1 MGSYRTSNPSVNIR
15 NTSSSSMKITDKKQD
30 YRNMI
35 AGFISSFFSRS
46 ICAPLDRL
54 KMLYQVHYHNKIPP
68 KIIEGLKQVYHKEG
82 IPGFFRGNLINIL
95 KGSPETGIKLY
106 LFEKIKWK
114 FQCYHSSDRLSN
126 SFLLFSGAISG
137 AIATIIMFPLEVMK
151 LRIGASDKKHC
162 VGVMRT
168 AKAIFREPGGIKNF
182 YSGLEA
188 SIVSSIPNAGILL
201 YSYEQLKWLITGSN
215 SIDNANNLSGIQLV
229 VLGGISAMI
238 SSTVLYPLQM
248 VQARMI
254 MYNLKEQEYKHIDK
268 LSNFKTLNLMLRF
281 KFFKSIYTIFHNE
294 GIVGF
299 YKGYSPALLK
309 TVIGNGTGFG
319 IYEKVKLNLGVNK

>member
-1 MGSYRTSNPSVNIR
+1 MNSLSNPSANRVN
-15 NTSSSSMKITDKKQD
+15 NTNSSTFIMNKKQD

-35 AGFISSFFSRS
+35 AGFISSLFSRT

-54 KMLYQVHYHNKIPP
+54 KMLYQVNYYNKVPP
-68 KIIEGLKQVYHKEG
+68 KIIVGLKQIYYKEG
-82 IPGFFRGNLINIL
+82 FTGYFRGNFINIM

-114 FQCYHSSDRLSN
+114 FQCYYNREKFSN
-126 SFLLFSGAISG
+126 SFMLFSGAASG
-137 AIATIIMFPLEVMK
+137 AVATIIVFPLEVMK
-151 LRIGASDKKHC
+151 LRIGATDKKSC
-162 VGVMRT
+162 LGLIKT
-168 AKAIFREPGGIKNF
+168 AKGIYREPGGIRNF

-201 YSYEQLKWLITGSN
+201 YSYEKLKWFITGTN
-215 SIDNANNLSGIQLV
+215 SIDNANNLSCSLLV

-254 MYNLKEQEYKHIDK
+254 MYNLKEHEYKHIDK
-268 LSNFKTLNLMLRF
+268 ISNFKNFNLMLRF
-281 KFFKSIYTIFHNE
+281 KFFKSIYTIFHKE
-294 GIVGF
+294 GILGF

-309 TVIGNGTGFG
+309 TIVGNGTGFG
-319 IYEKVKLNLGVNK
+319 IYEKVKLSLGVNK